1 MKIEEVFDKSG
12 KLIGRKMRESDGN
25 ITLLDKDDM
34 LLGRYYKLENAVYN
48 RARNYVG
55 KGESLLDTLLK

>member
-1 MKIEEVFDKSG
+1 MKIEEIIDKTG
-12 KLIGRKMRESDGN
+12 KLIGRKIKENDGN
-25 ITLLDKDDM
+25 ITLLDKDDF

-55 KGESLLDTLLK
+55 KGEALLDGLLK